1 VRLLVDTNVL
11 LDVIGHREPH
21 WRAASRVWTLAETG
35 HLDACIS
42 AISYNNIYYI
52 VRRWGGRD
60 RAEHALCLLRDIFE
74 TVDLTRKVLM
84 QAMDAGLPDFEDA
97 IQYFSAVHA
106 GADIIVTRNLAD
118 FPRTGPTAITPAEWL
133 ATLTG

>member
-1 VRLLVDTNVL
+1 MDTDVL
-11 LDVIGHREPH
+11 LDVIGRREPH
-21 WRAASRVWTLAETG
+21 WRAASRVWTLAESG
-35 HLDACIS
+35 HLDGCIS

-60 RAEHALCLLRDIFE
+60 RAKKALCLLRDVFA
-74 TVDLTRKVLM
+74 TVDLTQKVLM

-106 GADIIVTRNLAD
+106 GADFIITRNAED
-118 FPRTGPTAITPAEWL
+118 FPRTGPTVMAPAEWL
-133 ATLTG
+133 ASLPE